1 MQIIARN
8 CYFGRYGAVEKV
20 IISSKHTSYTAKNSH
35 VQAFVTYRN
44 ELDTAFAI
52 AALRDLAHH
61 RSCQL
66 KVHYGTSRY
75 CPQFI
80 EDKECHHPNCY
91 FNHRLRENH
100 KHKNA
105 LCGTVEGQYDRAYD
119 LIAANLEYF
128 VEKEYQEFKNRE
140 KMHKEVACLCARTKE
155 AIAFPSCK
163 EVLQKL
169 IADGCLAQ
177 TEYDAA
183 KAKIKSNHQAQRQ
196 RCTSL
201 QVQNKENK
209 AVEGKPENSSP
220 SRKPQ
225 ETAALSLQSSP
236 ISLHSSPLSLPAT
249 NEALFPALPIKSPE
263 TLTTVHDQHS

>member
-1 MQIIARN
+1 
-8 CYFGRYGAVEKV
+8 
-20 IISSKHTSYTAKNSH
+20 
-35 VQAFVTYRN
+35 VQAFITYRS

-52 AALRDLAHH
+52 AALRDLQHH
-61 RSCQL
+61 RHCQL

-80 EDKECHHPNCY
+80 VGKDCQHPNCY

-100 KHKNA
+100 EHKDKLPA
-105 LCGTVEGQYDRAYD
+105 TVEGQYDRAYD
-119 LIAANLEYF
+119 IIADNLEYF

-140 KMHKEVACLCARTKE
+140 KMHKEVPCLCGKGKE
-155 AIAFPSCK
+155 NVTFPSCK
-163 EVLQKL
+163 EVLQRL

-177 TEYDAA
+177 THYDAA

-209 AVEGKPENSSP
+209 AV
-220 SRKPQ
+220 
-225 ETAALSLQSSP
+225 
-236 ISLHSSPLSLPAT
+236 
-249 NEALFPALPIKSPE
+249 
-263 TLTTVHDQHS
+263 